1 MQGTLI
7 RRSGSAQPRFM
18 VHSPCSAPRLRSSH
32 RGSLRP
38 VGSMRSLAV
47 AGTMASAPLM
57 QPCTEEGTQPRPQLQ
72 NAGATPCLL
81 EEIQE
86 VDGRIVQLVPGGPE
100 PSVSAAELAT
110 LGIVYILPELL
121 CGHMEAGTQDM
132 IVVDLRT
139 FDYAGGHIRGSMQI
153 PSTGLVVRTD
163 EVITLLAEYSV
174 VIFHCMLSKHRAPHC
189 ARIYK
194 RRLMELGRQQHVAIL
209 EGGYGKWRMLYSGS
223 SLIEDETH
231 DYEEAVQQH
240 TLGLALGQQFI
251 ASLPKPS

>member
-47 AGTMASAPLM
+47 AGAVASAPSM
-57 QPCTEEGTQPRPQLQ
+57 QPCTEESTQPRPQLQ
-72 NAGATPCLL
+72 NVGATPCLL
-81 EEIQE
+81 EETQE

-132 IVVDLRT
+132 VVVDLRT

-194 RRLMELGRQQHVAIL
+194 KRLMELGRQQHVAIL

-223 SLIEDETH
+223 PLIEDETH